1 MEKKGSLDRKKK
13 TDLKKKK
20 SYLTARQ
27 DYV

>member
-1 MEKKGSLDRKKK
+1 MEKKESLDRKKK

-20 SYLTARQ
+20 SSLPARQ